1 MASRTE
7 SKRTAG
13 SRSVPVAKPAVIPVI
28 EERAVVK
35 KRVVETGRVR
45 IRKNV
50 REYEE
55 HVDIPHVHEEV
66 RVERVPVDQFV
77 DAAPQ
82 VRTEGDVTIIPVVE
96 ERYVMEKR
104 LVLVEELHV
113 RRERHETHRPE
124 VVRVLKEEV
133 EVDRLPPGGVDD
145 DAARPPAAAARGKA
159 RPAKTR

>member
-1 MASRTE
+1 MASRTD
-7 SKRTAG
+7 SKRAAG
-13 SRSVPVAKPAVIPVI
+13 GRSVPVAKPAVIPVI
-28 EERAVVK
+28 QERAVVN

-77 DAAPQ
+77 EAAPQ

-113 RRERHETHRPE
+113 RRERHETHRPQ

-133 EVDRLPPGGVDD
+133 EVDRLPPGNDGDD
-145 DAARPPAAAARGKA
+145 SAVSGRRKA
-159 RPAKTR
+159 RSAKTR

>member
-1 MASRTE
+1 MASRTDRN
-7 SKRTAG
+7 RTGADG
-13 SRSVPVAKPAVIPVI
+13 SMPVAKPAVIPVI

-66 RVERVPVDQFV
+66 RVERVPVDQFIE
-77 DAAPQ
+77 AAPE

-104 LVLVEELHV
+104 LVLVEELHI
-113 RRERHETHRPE
+113 RRERHETHSPQ

-133 EVDRLPPGGVDD
+133 EVDRLPPGGAED
-145 DAARPPAAAARGKA
+145 DAAAMPPATDKGRARS
-159 RPAKTR
+159 AKTR

>member
-1 MASRTE
+1 M
-7 SKRTAG
+7 
-13 SRSVPVAKPAVIPVI
+13 PVAKPAVIPVI
-28 EERAVVK
+28 QERAVVN

-45 IRKNV
+45 IRKSV

-77 DAAPQ
+77 DAPPQ

-113 RRERHETHRPE
+113 RRERHETHRPQ

-133 EVDRLPPGGVDD
+133 EVDRLPPGGVGDESAPPT
-145 DAARPPAAAARGKA
+145 AAGKNRA

>member
-1 MASRTE
+1 MASRTD
-7 SKRTAG
+7 SKRAAD
-13 SRSVPVAKPAVIPVI
+13 SRGVPVAKPAVIPVI
-28 EERAVVK
+28 QERATVK

-55 HVDIPHVHEEV
+55 HVDIPHIHEEV

-82 VRTEGDVTIIPVVE
+82 VRTEGDVTIIPVIE

-113 RRERHETHRPE
+113 RRERHETQRPE

-133 EVDRLPPGGVDD
+133 EVDRIPPGGVRNDAQAEQPESPRKHR
-145 DAARPPAAAARGKA
+145 AARSR
-159 RPAKTR
+159 

>member
-1 MASRTE
+1 MAIRTTN
-7 SKRTAG
+7 KNTAG
-13 SRSVPVAKPAVIPVI
+13 SRGVPVAKPAVIPVI
-28 EERAVVK
+28 QERAVVK

-45 IRKNV
+45 IRKSV

-66 RVERVPVDQFV
+66 RVERVPVDQIV
-77 DAAPQ
+77 EAAPQ

-96 ERYVMEKR
+96 ERYVLEKR

-133 EVDRLPPGGVDD
+133 EVDRIPPASAGS
-145 DAARPPAAAARGKA
+145 DAPAAARKRKA
-159 RPAKTR
+159 GTAKTR

>member
-1 MASRTE
+1 MASRTDN
-7 SKRTAG
+7 KRAAAG
-13 SRSVPVAKPAVIPVI
+13 RSVPVAKPAVIPVI
-28 EERAVVK
+28 QESAVVK

-45 IRKNV
+45 IRKDV

-77 DAAPQ
+77 DEAPQ
-82 VRTEGDVTIIPVVE
+82 VRTEGDVTIIPVLE
-96 ERYVMEKR
+96 ERYVLEKR
-104 LVLVEELHV
+104 LVLVEELHI

-124 VVRVLKEEV
+124 VVKVLKEEV
-133 EVDRLPPGGVDD
+133 EVDRVPAGGDGVAEDT
-145 DAARPPAAAARGKA
+145 RRRTA

>member
-1 MASRTE
+1 MASRTD
-7 SKRTAG
+7 SKRAAG
-13 SRSVPVAKPAVIPVI
+13 VPVAKPAVIPVI
-28 EERAVVK
+28 QERAVVK

-45 IRKNV
+45 IRKHV

-133 EVDRLPPGGVDD
+133 EVDRLPPVGVNDD
-145 DAARPPAAAARGKA
+145 VPAAAPPATAKRRA
-159 RPAKTR
+159 AKTR

>member
-1 MASRTE
+1 MASRTD
-7 SKRTAG
+7 SKRAAG
-13 SRSVPVAKPAVIPVI
+13 VPVAKTAVIPVI
-28 EERAVVK
+28 QERAVVK

-133 EVDRLPPGGVDD
+133 EVDRLPPGGVGEGAV
-145 DAARPPAAAARGKA
+145 DAEPPAAVKRRTRAAKSR
-159 RPAKTR
+159 

>member
-1 MASRTE
+1 MAIRTTN
-7 SKRTAG
+7 KNTAG
-13 SRSVPVAKPAVIPVI
+13 SRGVAVAKPAVIPVI
-28 EERAVVK
+28 QERAVVK

-66 RVERVPVDQFV
+66 RVERVPVDQIV
-77 DAAPQ
+77 EAAPQ

-96 ERYVMEKR
+96 ERYVLEKR

-133 EVDRLPPGGVDD
+133 EVDRIPPASAGS
-145 DAARPPAAAARGKA
+145 DAPAAARKRKA
-159 RPAKTR
+159 GTAKTR